1 MRRFAH
7 LAGVLAVAALIIGLA
22 TVTNDFQKRVLFMV
36 GVNYIAAAG
45 LNVLV
50 GYAGQK
56 SLGHAGLYGVG
67 AYTVALGTT
76 QWGIDPWLALAL
88 PP

>member
-1 MRRFAH
+1 MPRFVH

-45 LNVLV
+45 
-50 GYAGQK
+50 
-56 SLGHAGLYGVG
+56 
-67 AYTVALGTT
+67 
-76 QWGIDPWLALAL
+76 
-88 PP
+88 